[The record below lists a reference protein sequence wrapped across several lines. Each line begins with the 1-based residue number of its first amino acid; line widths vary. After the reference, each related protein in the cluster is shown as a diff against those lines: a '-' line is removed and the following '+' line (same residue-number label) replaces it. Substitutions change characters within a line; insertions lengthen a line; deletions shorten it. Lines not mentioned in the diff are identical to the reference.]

1 MKKIFS
7 QKGFG
12 IKIIIDFVLL
22 TVAVLCDLLIPYFY
36 NLYHP
41 ERAGTGGML
50 TLLAVPLVII
60 TTVLFIIIRA
70 VVNRKKKR

>member
-41 ERAGTGGML
+41 ERAGHGGML
-50 TLLAVPLVII
+50 TILVVALIVITALIFLII
-60 TTVLFIIIRA
+60 SA
-70 VVNRKKKR
+70 VVNRKK